1 MIDLTD
7 KQWKSILDVL
17 ANYTGAEEE
26 SEAVDNL
33 ENICNKIQDYLNSKG
48 LDSTPT
54 ALYDETAILT

>member
-17 ANYTGAEEE
+17 ANYIGTEEE

-33 ENICNKIQDYLNSKG
+33 ENICDKIQDHLNSKG

-54 ALYDETAILT
+54 ALYDEAAILT